1 MEKPCILATTFGAH
15 GGIYK
20 CFAPVVEKHFTIIP
34 YETFLLDQKNLSEQ
48 VKAVFVWGVTL
59 KVDRGLMQS
68 LPNLKVVVNGGVG
81 VNHLDIPMINSFGVK
96 VCNTPHVVD
105 NATADIGMGL
115 MLASARKIVEG
126 RPTVCQKLRVS
137 RFSFKHIGPV
147 SHTQMKSSSG
157 LRRMLNEESLL
168 KVLFNPGLVLICFRG
183 NPPIK

>member
-1 MEKPCILATTFGAH
+1 MQTVLKQAIN
-15 GGIYK
+15 I
-20 CFAPVVEKHFTIIP
+20 
-34 YETFLLDQKNLSEQ
+34 
-48 VKAVFVWGVTL
+48 VFVWGVTL